1 MRTQEKHATR
11 FRSIQTSLIFV
22 IVPAVIISMAVLSL
36 MGYLSSKAIIQTSA
50 GNEMSQCLSV
60 AMGSIEMSLSNNRMV
75 AETMARGVEA
85 VQRQAVKGEQTASDW
100 DAAAYQ
106 EILTSFVG
114 SNPETFGGGI
124 WFEPYQYRP
133 EQRYFS
139 PYCMRQNGAVTYVDN
154 YSLGEGVYYTDQDWY
169 TNAANTTQKSVW
181 SAPYYDEFAQISMV
195 TSSAPIYDETGR
207 LLGVATADI
216 DLTQMQQMV
225 LSLDV
230 VANGRAFLI
239 DVILGYTLQTRT
251 AGEAPVRQIFED
263 DNPSF
268 AALGRQILS
277 QQEGSGSYTADGQT
291 YLAWYRQI
299 PDSGWYI
306 VTTASEQELM
316 ADAHTLGITLSILC
330 AVFAAL
336 LFFILLAYLR
346 RSIVRPLHTLQATT
360 QKIADGNLS
369 VEIPRNSKYEFG
381 SVSLSLEQMVERL
394 RLYIDYISEI
404 SAVLT
409 QMADGDFSFALQHD
423 YAGEFSSIKEGLLNT
438 RGRVSDALKSIA
450 SSADQVSSG
459 AEQIA
464 ISAQSQAQGATE
476 QASSV
481 QQLAAM
487 MSEMEH
493 DVDLNTEKITEV
505 NQKMQEVSQEVQEGG
520 RKMERMLTAMDEITS
535 TSNEIGQIVKNIED
549 IAFQT
554 NILALNAAVEA
565 ARAGS
570 AGKGFAVVADE
581 VRSLAGKTAAASK
594 ETAELIANALSV
606 VEKGK
611 ALADETAASF
621 RLVTQGVTLASDS
634 AQVISELSQ
643 QQKSS
648 IHQAKAGFD
657 QISSVVQTSSA
668 TAEESAAA
676 SEELSGQAELLR
688 EQAAKFRLHTEEL

>member
-11 FRSIQTSLIFV
+11 FRSIQTSLLFV

-85 VQRQAVKGEQTASDW
+85 VQKQAVKEEQTASDW

-239 DVILGYTLQTRT
+239 DDTGVYIADEDSEKLLSANIL
-251 AGEAPVRQIFED
+251 ED

-369 VEIPRNSKYEFG
+369 VEIPRNSKFEFG
-381 SVSLSLEQMVERL
+381 AVSLSLEQMVERL

-481 QQLAAM
+481 QQLSAM

>member
-11 FRSIQTSLIFV
+11 FRSIQTSLLFV

-207 LLGVATADI
+207 FLGVATADI

-239 DVILGYTLQTRT
+239 DDTGVYIADEDSEKLLSANIL
-251 AGEAPVRQIFED
+251 ED

-291 YLAWYRQI
+291 SGLVPPDPGQRLVYRHH
-299 PDSGWYI
+299 S
-306 VTTASEQELM
+306 
-316 ADAHTLGITLSILC
+316 LG
-330 AVFAAL
+330 AG
-336 LFFILLAYLR
+336 
-346 RSIVRPLHTLQATT
+346 
-360 QKIADGNLS
+360 ADGGRPYAWHHAFHPVRGICRPSVFHPSGLS
-369 VEIPRNSKYEFG
+369 PAEHRPAPPHPPGYHTEN
-381 SVSLSLEQMVERL
+381 
-394 RLYIDYISEI
+394 
-404 SAVLT
+404 
-409 QMADGDFSFALQHD
+409 
-423 YAGEFSSIKEGLLNT
+423 
-438 RGRVSDALKSIA
+438 RGRKPVCGDPA
-450 SSADQVSSG
+450 QF
-459 AEQIA
+459 QI
-464 ISAQSQAQGATE
+464 
-476 QASSV
+476 
-481 QQLAAM
+481 
-487 MSEMEH
+487 
-493 DVDLNTEKITEV
+493 
-505 NQKMQEVSQEVQEGG
+505 
-520 RKMERMLTAMDEITS
+520 
-535 TSNEIGQIVKNIED
+535 
-549 IAFQT
+549 
-554 NILALNAAVEA
+554 
-565 ARAGS
+565 
-570 AGKGFAVVADE
+570 
-581 VRSLAGKTAAASK
+581 
-594 ETAELIANALSV
+594 
-606 VEKGK
+606 
-611 ALADETAASF
+611 
-621 RLVTQGVTLASDS
+621 
-634 AQVISELSQ
+634 
-643 QQKSS
+643 
-648 IHQAKAGFD
+648 
-657 QISSVVQTSSA
+657 
-668 TAEESAAA
+668 
-676 SEELSGQAELLR
+676 
-688 EQAAKFRLHTEEL
+688 